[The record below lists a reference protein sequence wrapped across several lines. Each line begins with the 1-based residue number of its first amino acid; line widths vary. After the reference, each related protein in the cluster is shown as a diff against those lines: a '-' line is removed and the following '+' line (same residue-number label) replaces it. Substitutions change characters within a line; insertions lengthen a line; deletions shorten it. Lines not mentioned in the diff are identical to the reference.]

1 MKNNIELYINGN
13 KVDLS
18 ESTKVLFTYKQKDIY
33 SPVAVKNSFSK
44 TITLEGTKTNNDVF
58 NNLYSLDVAYTD
70 GFQKFNSSKRNP
82 FELYHNG
89 ELIESGYMK
98 LDSIKHTGNAIKYN
112 ITLYGGLGDFLY
124 NLMYDAD
131 GNKKTLASL
140 DYDADLNFNI
150 NKESVEL
157 AWRVLN
163 PAYSWGKST
172 DVEILKRWRTIN
184 FMPAYN
190 GIGETLNAE
199 NVLVNTNGYTG
210 HMRKWDGNT
219 NRWVNIQGFPVQLED
234 NTYTTKNGY
243 GLVELPKPM
252 SEWQMRDL
260 RSYMQ
265 RPVISF
271 KRIIEAIINP
281 ENNGG
286 YNVVLDSDFFNS
298 RNPYYENAWLT
309 LPLLNDLKNKENQT
323 EIIIPNTIPSTPVYS
338 SLGQYWE
345 YKLNTSQVIPSAS
358 NQCKFK
364 TSLALKQSG
373 STLTNETLY
382 FSANIN
388 NTDTSTEDYNNK
400 GKQFQGLCLKLYAYD
415 GSSNPQRVA
424 GSNIIYL
431 TSKLDNGEYLNAND
445 AGLYNED
452 GLIETKI
459 GYFTRSGSTQYWVWP
474 DEIEFT
480 IDVSN
485 VNVDHFRIAV
495 WYQHKTAGKRYTKL
509 EPLYLFNSRHFT
521 CNNTTI
527 NNYRG
532 NFYFRNDLEQQLYD
546 RELKVLS
553 GGEDM
558 GIFSNSPVSQNV
570 LLATEYTPADY
581 LLSYTKIFNL
591 FYDKDPFSKTVYI
604 RTMKNYYDGKR
615 IDLHKHIDRSK
626 DINITPLAFDKN
638 VYEMEYKTGKTS
650 DIAEKYLK
658 RYGSDFGS
666 QKIYTG
672 YDFDSDK
679 KELYDGV
686 FQNAV
691 QTLQNSKFFTM
702 SQSDTDNETPTF
714 LYNTV
719 TYKLFNSEGET
730 SEVKL
735 IRPSNVSETCINP
748 KSRTFESP
756 LVAPYY
762 DAFDKVLFAN
772 NEKPIEG
779 KDCLVFFNGFKEIY
793 TDVYQPYYIL
803 SDDVQTMIN
812 IDEKPCYLYSQSEYD
827 VAGNKICFR
836 LTNLPQ
842 FSRYVTIDSRNL
854 ILNSWDFCETK
865 EIYLPDYKF
874 AAYNSCIYKRYWE
887 KYIKD
892 LYDIDTKIVE
902 CYVKFDEKIIQD
914 NLKHYYY
921 FDNSYW
927 VITEIMDYNP
937 DSNESVKVKFVKVN
951 DFGVYSNY
959 DPAEIPEVMSLT
971 LVPTVVGSGTSLV
984 DAYVWI
990 EDGGAWFIESDSRI
1004 SFSQTSGIGN
1014 THLTFYVPANTG
1026 RTATE
1031 RTFTIILTKSD
1042 YSYQTTGKVTQLC
1055 SKSNIVFTVEEFGPN
1070 LHRDVPQTGGTCY
1083 YTVRCTYPWTVRSDR
1098 TYAVPQASGGTGNTE
1113 TGETLEVVWEASDTY
1128 GTRNAWITFECA
1140 GFQITMYKSQEGI
1153 SRDQYLQ
1160 ADYPASGGVF
1170 ITPVYRNGGT
1180 VLSKPN
1186 WISVTPRGDG
1196 SYSVVAEPNTTSS
1209 PRDST
1214 VMLSIPIEEASIELR
1229 VYITVTQETDKVNTF
1244 SVSPTYLGFE
1254 YTGGTGILE
1263 ITNPDNHIWSILSYP
1278 NWVTVTSASTSVTVV
1293 ARENETTTTLS
1304 DTLVIYDSTFDET
1317 FSITLQIQYNPS
1329 ASSFKVE
1336 PATILYQATG
1346 GYQYINIINPDN
1358 HNWRIVSADTWYA
1371 FNQSQGSIST
1381 TISCYAEPNTGDTV
1395 RTSTVVFYDA
1405 TERTTRNVVITQNAS
1420 GSTANITITPN
1431 PLTVESTGGTKQI
1444 IINYVGRGED
1454 FLIPTPSSTA
1464 ITIGDI
1470 NFTGETANVNITIPE
1485 NIEFTAKTYT
1495 IDFSGLYASET
1506 LTINQSANE
1515 PFINVVPSSI
1525 TFDSTGG
1532 TATITITTNDSW
1544 TIN

>member
-1 MKNNIELYINGN
+1 MKNSIELYINN
-13 KVDLS
+13 RKVDLS
-18 ESTKVLFTYKQKDIY
+18 NSTKVLFTYKQKDVY

-44 TITLEGTKTNNDVF
+44 TITLEGTANNNDIF
-58 NNLYSLDVAYTD
+58 NNLYSLDVSYTN
-70 GFQKFNSSKRNP
+70 GGVQNFNSSKRNP
-82 FELYHNG
+82 FELYQNG
-89 ELIESGYMK
+89 ELVESGYMK
-98 LDSIKHTGNAIKYN
+98 LDSIKHTGNTVKYN

-131 GNKKTLASL
+131 GNKRTLASL
-140 DYDADLNFNI
+140 DYDTDLSFNI

-157 AWRVLN
+157 AWKVLN
-163 PAYSWGKST
+163 PTYTWARST
-172 DVEILKRWRTIN
+172 DREMLKKWQCIN

-190 GIGETLNAE
+190 GISETLNAE

-219 NRWVNIQGFPVQLED
+219 NKWVNIQGFPVQFED

-252 SEWQMRDL
+252 NEWQMRDL

-271 KRIIEAIINP
+271 KKIIDAIKNP

-286 YNVVLDSDFFNS
+286 YNVVLDTDFFNS
-298 RNPYYENAWLT
+298 KNPYYENAWLT

-373 STLTNETLY
+373 STLTDETLY

-400 GKQFQGLCLKLYAYD
+400 GKQFQGICLKLYAYD
-415 GSSNPQRVA
+415 SSSNPQRVA

-431 TSKLDNGEYLNAND
+431 TSKLDNGEYLNSND

-474 DEIEFT
+474 EEIEFT

-495 WYQHKTAGKRYTKL
+495 WYQHKTAGKRYTKF
-509 EPLYLFNSRHFT
+509 EPLYLFNSRNFT

-553 GGEDM
+553 GGEDL
-558 GIFSNSPVSQNV
+558 GLFSNSPVSQNV

-581 LLSYTKIFNL
+581 LLSYTKLFNL

-615 IDLHKHIDRSK
+615 IDLQKHIDRSK

-650 DIAEKYLK
+650 DIAEKYLE

-735 IRPSNVSETCINP
+735 IRPSNVSETSINP

-762 DAFDKVLFAN
+762 DAFDKVLFSN
-772 NEKPIEG
+772 EEKPIDG

-827 VAGNKICFR
+827 VAGNKICIR

-842 FSRYVTIDSRNL
+842 FSRYITVDSGNY
-854 ILNSWDFCETK
+854 IINSWDLGETK

-874 AAYNSCIYKRYWE
+874 AAYNTCIYNRYWNN
-887 KYIKD
+887 YVKD

-902 CYVKFDEKIIQD
+902 CYVKFDEKVMQS

-937 DSNESVKVKFVKVN
+937 DANETVKVKFVKVN

-984 DAYVWI
+984 DAYIWI
-990 EDGGAWFIESDSRI
+990 EDGGAWFIESNSRI
-1004 SFSQTSGIGN
+1004 SFSQTSGVGD

-1031 RTFTIILTKSD
+1031 RTFTITVTKSD
-1042 YSYQTTGKVTQLC
+1042 YSYQTSAKVTQLC
-1055 SKSNIVFTVEEFGPN
+1055 SKSNVVFTVEQFGNN
-1070 LHRDVPQTGGTCY
+1070 LHNDVPQTGGTCY
-1083 YTVRCTYPWTVRSDR
+1083 YTVRSTYPWTVESDR
-1098 TYAVPQASGGTGNTE
+1098 TYAVPQSSGGTGNTE
-1113 TGETLEVVWEASDTY
+1113 TGETLEVDWSVSDTY
-1128 GTRNAWITFECA
+1128 GTRNAWLTFNSA
-1140 GFQITMYKSQEGI
+1140 GEEIRMYKAQAGI
-1153 SRDQYLQ
+1153 TTDQYLQ
-1160 ADYPASGGVF
+1160 YVYQQSGGSF
-1170 ITPVYRNGGT
+1170 TTSAYTSGGT
-1180 VLSKPN
+1180 VETKPYWVSVIDN
-1186 WISVTPRGDG
+1186 GNGTYTITAEENEGSERNGTVIISAPTNEG
-1196 SYSVVAEPNTTSS
+1196 SFKIN
-1209 PRDST
+1209 
-1214 VMLSIPIEEASIELR
+1214 IQ
-1229 VYITVTQETDKVNTF
+1229 VTQTENVVPVNTF
-1244 SVSPTYLGFE
+1244 SVAPMYLGFE
-1254 YTGGTGILE
+1254 YSGGTGTIE
-1263 ITNPDNHIWSILSYP
+1263 ITNPDNHTWSIVSYP
-1278 NWVTVTSASTSVTVV
+1278 EWVTVTSGSLLVTVV
-1293 ARENETTTTLS
+1293 ASANDTIYTKS
-1304 DTLVIYDSTFDET
+1304 DYLIIYDSTFDET
-1317 FSITLQIQYNPS
+1317 FSILLTSQYNPN

-1336 PATILYQATG
+1336 PQTLDYLYDG
-1346 GYQYINIINPDN
+1346 GYKYLNIINPEN
-1358 HNWRIVSADTWYA
+1358 HTWRIVSADTWYG
-1371 FNQSQGSIST
+1371 FNQSQGSIAT
-1381 TISCYAEPNTGDTV
+1381 TISCYAEENSGNT
-1395 RTSTVVFYDA
+1395 RTSTAVIYDI
-1405 TERTTRNVVITQNAS
+1405 TENSVRNIYITQYAS
-1420 GSTANITITPN
+1420 GATPSLTINPN
-1431 PLTVESTGGTKQI
+1431 PLTIASSGGTVQVA
-1444 IINYVGRGED
+1444 INYSNRAGD
-1454 FLIPTPSSTA
+1454 FLIATPSSSA
-1464 ITIGDI
+1464 ITVGAI
-1470 NFTGETANVNITIPE
+1470 NFTGDTALVNITFPE
-1485 NIEFTAKTYT
+1485 NTDFTGKTYSIT
-1495 IDFSGLYASET
+1495 FTGLYLSET
-1506 LTINQSANE
+1506 LNVTQDGRNANLD
-1515 PFINVVPSSI
+1515 VVPTSI
-1525 TFDSTGG
+1525 TYESSGG
-1532 TATITITTNDSW
+1532 TTTITITTNDSF